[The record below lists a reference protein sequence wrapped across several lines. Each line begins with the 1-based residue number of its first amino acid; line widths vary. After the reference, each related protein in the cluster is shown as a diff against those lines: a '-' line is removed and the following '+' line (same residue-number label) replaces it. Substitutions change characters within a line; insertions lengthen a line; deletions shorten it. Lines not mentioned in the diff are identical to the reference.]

1 MGRMNKAWHA
11 RNPMPDHATFEDRL
25 AWHERHAKACACR
38 QMPVRTAAELAKRKK
53 MAAARTTRRAT

>member
-1 MGRMNKAWHA
+1 MGQMNKAWHA
-11 RNPMPDHATFEDRL
+11 RNPTADRATFEERRP
-25 AWHERHAKACACR
+25 WHERHAKACGCR